1 MRKIKDKLSWLKHP
15 LLLFGIGALIGGA
28 SLIFNQYF
36 AVSVNIASLLS
47 PTGAQ
52 TTIYGLRIKHWT
64 VGLSLIFLG
73 AIINNS
79 TKKYD
84 LPKQISFIIF
94 GIGALLMID
103 EYEAIWNTI
112 TTGVYP

>member
-1 MRKIKDKLSWLKHP
+1 MSKTKNNLSWMKHP
-15 LLLFGIGALIGGA
+15 LLLFGIGALIGA
-28 SLIFNQYF
+28 ISLIFNQYF
-36 AVSVNIASLLS
+36 GISMNIASLLS

-84 LPKQISFIIF
+84 LPKQISFIVL